1 VLGSSGPLN
10 AEGRASTSYLLW
22 LAGRPAIIVDVGPGS
37 TVNLARTGANP
48 TDLDAILLS
57 HLHPDHV
64 SDLPGLLWDEQVLDR
79 NRPMLIVGPAG
90 NRYFPDT
97 KVFLQRLF
105 GGAGAFPEMQA
116 ILQPF
121 SAFHLEI
128 RVSNIAPLQ
137 PTRVAT
143 IDGIEISAYPVP
155 HGRAPSL
162 AYRLEGAGFS
172 AVLGSDQSGIDS
184 GFANFAR
191 DADVLVLHAALG
203 PGATDHP
210 FAKVIGLPQ
219 TLGKL
224 AAVAGVKRVVLSHL
238 MAFPGSN
245 ASAGN
250 FSLANP
256 AAVLDAV
263 RSTYGGDVS
272 MASDLECITFG
283 SVKRIDR

>member
-1 VLGSSGPLN
+1 MSGSSQSRPGLLAETIGTLALGYAATVNAGNSQATSSSANACLAGGRPALQVLGSSGPLN

-22 LAGRPAIIVDVGPGS
+22 LAGRPAILVDVGPGS

-64 SDLPGLLWDEQVLDR
+64 SDLPGLLWDEEVLER

-121 SAFHLEI
+121 SAFHLEV

-137 PTRVAT
+137 PSRVAT

-162 AYRLEGAGFS
+162 AYRLEGAGF
-172 AVLGSDQSGIDS
+172 
-184 GFANFAR
+184 
-191 DADVLVLHAALG
+191 
-203 PGATDHP
+203 
-210 FAKVIGLPQ
+210 
-219 TLGKL
+219 
-224 AAVAGVKRVVLSHL
+224 
-238 MAFPGSN
+238 
-245 ASAGN
+245 
-250 FSLANP
+250 
-256 AAVLDAV
+256 
-263 RSTYGGDVS
+263 
-272 MASDLECITFG
+272 
-283 SVKRIDR
+283 